1 MGKRLG
7 RKRLY
12 ALEKMG
18 QSLGTASAPGR
29 GISGSVGTRAL
40 HRNGYEVMTEIY
52 IDLGTTNGAA
62 PSVVGMNNTI
72 IGVSG
77 SARGTLDTGSAA
89 NGGTASLNPAAI
101 MQVKSAVHGKV
112 QFVEMHCVEAPTASA
127 GSHAN
132 ACLDIDLRYASY
144 ATGAISGTAAGGEII
159 PGGGAWVEGESIE
172 AFIDDNSLE
181 DQYLYLTLGGNARG
195 TGEVVTYSAGK
206 YLIRLF
212 GNITPK
218 DLTADNKTGE

>member
-18 QSLGTASAPGR
+18 QSFTGSQPGR
-29 GISGSVGTRAL
+29 GISGSVGTRAC

-52 IDLGTTNGAA
+52 VDLGTTNGAA
-62 PSVVGMNNTI
+62 PSCVGPDGSI

-89 NGGTASLNPAAI
+89 NGGTASLNPASL

-112 QFVEMHCVEAPTASA
+112 QLVEMHCVEAPQTGPA
-127 GSHAN
+127 
-132 ACLDIDLRYASY
+132 DIDIRFASY
-144 ATGAISGTAAGGEII
+144 ATGAISGTADGGAALL
-159 PGGGAWVEGESIE
+159 GAGAWVEGETIVAE
-172 AFIDDNSLE
+172 VDTNALE
-181 DQYLYLTLGGNARG
+181 DQFLYLTTG
-195 TGEVVTYSAGK
+195 TGSGTVALTTYSAGK

-218 DLTADNKTGE
+218 DLTADNQTGE

>member
-18 QSLGTASAPGR
+18 QSFTGSQPGR
-29 GISGSVGTRAL
+29 GISGSVGTRAC

-62 PSVVGMNNTI
+62 PSVVGLNNTI

-112 QFVEMHCVEAPTASA
+112 QFVEMHCVEAPQGGPT
-127 GSHAN
+127 
-132 ACLDIDLRYASY
+132 DIDLRLATYS
-144 ATGAISGTAAGGEII
+144 TGAISGSTHSSQIVVDGD
-159 PGGGAWVEGESIE
+159 GAWVEGETIE
-172 AFIDDNSLE
+172 AFLDDNSLE
-181 DQYLYLTLGGNARG
+181 DKFLYLTTG
-195 TGEVVTYSAGK
+195 TGSGTVALTTYTAGK

-218 DLTADNKTGE
+218 DLTPDNKTGE